1 MTFEIAAVVLQAT
14 FSRTGATA
22 RIAAIGDGTD
32 GGSTTPTAAQ
42 LRALL

>member
-1 MTFEIAAVVLQAT
+1 MTFEIAAAVVLQAT

-22 RIAAIGDGTD
+22 RIAAIGDGT
-32 GGSTTPTAAQ
+32 TAAQ